1 LERGLK
7 AAKLGVEAAS
17 KCCIQQIDPHDK
29 NPATT
34 GIDEIITLSLKQKRI
49 PTVLTD
55 LNCKLQAS
63 WKEGKQEGV

>member
-29 NPATT
+29 NPATM
-34 GIDEIITLSLKQKRI
+34 GIDEIIILSLKTKENSNS
-49 PTVLTD
+49 
-55 LNCKLQAS
+55 LN
-63 WKEGKQEGV
+63 